1 MTRHGHSEASIGQ
14 ALKARFASLRLDCGG
29 LATWSYGLQPSG
41 FEGGNVPGGR
51 LPLA

>member
-1 MTRHGHSEASIGQ
+1 MTRLGHKEALAHQ
-14 ALKARFASLRLDCGG
+14 ATTARFASLRLDCGG